1 MTVTPSAAETLK
13 ATSRHLRGPLAAELA
28 DTGTDRFSAD
38 AAQVLKFHGIYAQ
51 DDRDQRRERK
61 RQGLDLAYSCMVRC
75 SVPGGV
81 LRRSQWLTIDA
92 LADQIGDGSLRLTTR
107 QGVQYH
113 FVHKGDVRELVAALN
128 EGLVTTYAACGDVV
142 RNIMATTAP
151 TPERD
156 LPRIESVTRSL
167 VGRLRPRSAAYWE
180 LWLDGER
187 AVSAGPAS
195 APVEGVEPIYGDTYL
210 PRKFKIGVAWP
221 GDHSIDVHSQD
232 LGLVLVP
239 GADGRDG
246 AVFLAGGGLGR
257 SHTDDSTFPWLAEPL
272 AWVPDEEIGQVAE
285 AVVTTFRDHGNRS
298 DRSHAR
304 LKYLVAERG
313 IGWLR
318 AEVEERIGRPL
329 TPPVDLPPWSSRTRS
344 FGWQRQRDGL
354 DGEPRWFLHLP
365 IPSGRLVDDERSR
378 PRAAL
383 RAVLETLAD
392 EIRITPHQDVL
403 ICGVRPGDQAA
414 VDAILAEHG
423 VRQAREL
430 SLTVLSTMAC
440 PALPTCGQALGEA
453 ERVLPEVTD
462 LIDGLLADRG
472 LDDLAIETR
481 MTGCPNGCARPYV
494 AELGIVGR
502 TKTAYDLWVGGD
514 PAGTRLARPLI
525 ESVPLAKLDDVL
537 ATVLD
542 QFVQQRTAGEGFGTW
557 ADRLGPT
564 VIARDLPDFARP
576 RRGAVR

>member
-1 MTVTPSAAETLK
+1 MTVTPSPAEALK

-28 DTGTDRFSAD
+28 DPSTERFSAE
-38 AAQVLKFHGIYAQ
+38 AGQILKFHGVYAQ

-81 LRRSQWLTIDA
+81 LRRNQWLAIDS
-92 LADQIGDGSLRLTTR
+92 LADRVGNGGLRLTTR
-107 QGVQYH
+107 QGVQFH
-113 FVHKGDVRELVAALN
+113 FVHKGELTELVGTLN
-128 EGLVTTYAACGDVV
+128 RSLITTYAACGDVV

-151 TPERD
+151 TPDRD

-167 VGRLRPRSAAYWE
+167 VGRLRPRSDAYWE

-187 AVSAGPAS
+187 AVSAGPAGGDD
-195 APVEGVEPIYGDTYL
+195 ATVEPVLGDTYL

-232 LGLVLVP
+232 LGLVLQP
-239 GADGRDG
+239 GADGQDG
-246 AVFLAGGGLGR
+246 AVVLAGGGLGR
-257 SHTDDSTFPWLAEPL
+257 SHTDDTTFPWLAEPL
-272 AWVPDEEIGQVAE
+272 AWVPDEDIGDVAE
-285 AVVTTFRDHGNRS
+285 AVVTTFRDHGNRA

-313 IGWLR
+313 IAWLR
-318 AEVEERIGRPL
+318 GEVEDRIGRPL
-329 TPPVDLPPWSSRTRS
+329 APPVALAPGKNRARS

-365 IPSGRLVDDERSR
+365 IPSGRLVDDDQAR

-383 RAVLETLAD
+383 RRIVSTLAD

-403 ICGVRPGDQAA
+403 LCGVRPGDQAA

-430 SLTVLSTMAC
+430 PLTVLSTMAC
-440 PALPTCGQALGEA
+440 PALPTCGLALGEA
-453 ERVLPEVTD
+453 ERVLPE
-462 LIDGLLADRG
+462 
-472 LDDLAIETR
+472 
-481 MTGCPNGCARPYV
+481 
-494 AELGIVGR
+494 
-502 TKTAYDLWVGGD
+502 
-514 PAGTRLARPLI
+514 
-525 ESVPLAKLDDVL
+525 
-537 ATVLD
+537 
-542 QFVQQRTAGEGFGTW
+542 
-557 ADRLGPT
+557 
-564 VIARDLPDFARP
+564 
-576 RRGAVR
+576 